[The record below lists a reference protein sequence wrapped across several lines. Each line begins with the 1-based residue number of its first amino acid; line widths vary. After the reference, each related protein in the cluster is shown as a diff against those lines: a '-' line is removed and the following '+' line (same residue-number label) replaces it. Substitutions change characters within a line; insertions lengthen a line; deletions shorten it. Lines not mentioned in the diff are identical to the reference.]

1 VVARAQE
8 PPQRQV
14 VHLLVAE
21 WWVTFRISD
30 AADSLQYVSQF
41 IVPLASERN

>member
-14 VHLLVAE
+14 VHLLRACVR
-21 WWVTFRISD
+21 VTM
-30 AADSLQYVSQF
+30 ADESFS
-41 IVPLASERN
+41 

>member
-14 VHLLVAE
+14 VHLLV
-21 WWVTFRISD
+21 VDTFRISD
-30 AADSLQYVSQF
+30 AAGSLQGMDLKPRTGF
-41 IVPLASERN
+41 

>member
-14 VHLLVAE
+14 VHLLV
-21 WWVTFRISD
+21 VDMDTFRISD
-30 AADSLQYVSQF
+30 AADSLQG
-41 IVPLASERN
+41 IWI